1 MENQRIKNNIRNRL
15 HPNEHKINLWIH
27 SNTHTKAEGY
37 EKCFFTKE
45 SQLINV
51 EIMKEID
58 LFFWPCGMAGRILGI
73 NPYPPTVEACS
84 GSPTTGLPGNSWH
97 IFIFKHQYNHLFR
110 QKSWMDG
117 KTIECR
123 FLEYSQGFLKVLSH
137 SLYINF
143 KVEKILLQ
151 CGDL

>member
-1 MENQRIKNNIRNRL
+1 
-15 HPNEHKINLWIH
+15 
-27 SNTHTKAEGY
+27 
-37 EKCFFTKE
+37 
-45 SQLINV
+45 
-51 EIMKEID
+51 
-58 LFFWPCGMAGRILGI
+58 
-73 NPYPPTVEACS
+73 
-84 GSPTTGLPGNSWH
+84 
-97 IFIFKHQYNHLFR
+97 
-110 QKSWMDG
+110 MDG